1 MSEMSFWDYLTLA
14 VALGV
19 IAVYVIVRIRGM
31 LNPDNSGCN
40 GCSMHNNPS
49 HCSPNI
55 KGTMGSCP
63 TKSSST
69 ESAIKWDRR

>member
-49 HCSPNI
+49 SCSPT
-55 KGTMGSCP
+55 TMGSCP

-69 ESAIKWDRR
+69 ESTIKWDRR